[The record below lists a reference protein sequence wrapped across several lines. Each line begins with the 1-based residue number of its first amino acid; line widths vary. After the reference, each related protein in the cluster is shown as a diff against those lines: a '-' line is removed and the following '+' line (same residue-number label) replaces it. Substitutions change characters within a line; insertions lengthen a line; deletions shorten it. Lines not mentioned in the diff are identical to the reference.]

1 MNSHVQLA
9 QAGQTSSDASQKKP
23 IVKKVFKPQDGQ
35 AITVEL
41 GYDQQAKLDLTA
53 VTNEKMTLVHVGENL
68 IILFDNNST
77 VTVHPF
83 FNSTGAPL
91 QALSVEVAPGRD
103 LPSGEFASVFPITP
117 DPSVLAAGEQGV
129 QQLASGANFSP
140 VAVDE
145 LSLPTPLPLL
155 GPEELP
161 NFAITFETIPVH
173 EQEQQQSEPPTHGD
187 VTATDTDALVNEAGL
202 PVIGSDAASN
212 SEIFN
217 GSITPSGGT
226 GPYTL
231 CADQPGDRQP
241 RHAGAE
247 RRGRDLHLYADLA
260 VRHHAGQHDNG
271 GADRAGQGQL
281 QLHGDR
287 RPRQHRDR
295 HDPGQHHRRRSD
307 GACGQRQCE
316 RGRAADGCGV
326 RRAGERRRRRGRLCG
341 RRRGCRGSRGGRRP
355 DDRCDDGRRYA
366 PLRGCTARCI

>member
-83 FNSTGAPL
+83 FDSTGAPL

-145 LSLPTPLPLL
+145 LTVPTPLPLTRT
-155 GPEELP
+155 GR
-161 NFAITFETIPVH
+161 
-173 EQEQQQSEPPTHGD
+173 
-187 VTATDTDALVNEAGL
+187 VTE
-202 PVIGSDAASN
+202 
-212 SEIFN
+212 F
-217 GSITPSGGT
+217 
-226 GPYTL
+226 Y
-231 CADQPGDRQP
+231 
-241 RHAGAE
+241 RHF
-247 RRGRDLHLYADLA
+247 
-260 VRHHAGQHDNG
+260 
-271 GADRAGQGQL
+271 
-281 QLHGDR
+281 
-287 RPRQHRDR
+287 
-295 HDPGQHHRRRSD
+295 
-307 GACGQRQCE
+307 
-316 RGRAADGCGV
+316 
-326 RRAGERRRRRGRLCG
+326 
-341 RRRGCRGSRGGRRP
+341 
-355 DDRCDDGRRYA
+355 
-366 PLRGCTARCI
+366 

>member
-83 FNSTGAPL
+83 FDSTGAPL

-145 LSLPTPLPLL
+145 LTLPTPLPLL

-161 NFAITFETIPVH
+161 NFTITFETIPVH
-173 EQEQQQSEPPTHGD
+173 EQEQQQQPSEPPTHGV
-187 VTATDTDALVNEAGL
+187 VTATDTGALVNEAGL
-202 PVIGSDAASN
+202 PTGSDAASN
-212 SEIFN
+212 SEIFK

-226 GPYTL
+226 GPYTYTL
-231 CADQPGDRQP
+231 
-241 RHAGAE
+241 
-247 RRGRDLHLYADLA
+247 
-260 VRHHAGQHDNG
+260 NG
-271 GADRAGQGQL
+271 SATGS
-281 QLHGDR
+281 HGTLVLN
-287 RPRQHRDR
+287 
-295 HDPGQHHRRRSD
+295 
-307 GACGQRQCE
+307 
-316 RGRAADGCGV
+316 AADGTYTYT
-326 RRAGERRRRRGRLCG
+326 LT
-341 RRRGCRGSRGGRRP
+341 SPFDTTP
-355 DDRCDDGRRYA
+355 DSATTAAQTEQGKDSFSYTVTDAHGNSTTGTILVDIIDDV
-366 PLRGCTARCI
+366 PTAHVDTAT